1 MSTVDLKTPA
11 MSIKLI
17 NIYAPN
23 IDSPAFFKRIF
34 DIIDTNPMDYF
45 LLCGDFNLVINPDLD
60 SDKYKNI
67 NNPQSR
73 KLLLNSI
80 NGNNWKDIFRQL
92 HPNAKRFTL

>member
-1 MSTVDLKTPA
+1 MFRNTFEFSILDTYSDDSGNLLTVDLKTLA
-11 MSIKLI
+11 MSIKII

-34 DIIDTNPMDYF
+34 DIIDTNPMAYF

-67 NNPQSR
+67 NNPQSN
-73 KLLLNSI
+73 NS
-80 NGNNWKDIFRQL
+80 
-92 HPNAKRFTL
+92 